1 MTHKEQ
7 SNKIAEKNYQSTD
20 YTSKNAFDI
29 DLATTHE
36 QVSDTLTEGT
46 LEAKI
51 DNVNG
56 QDIEIPKK
64 GYEA

>member
-20 YTSKNAFDI
+20 YNSKNELDSG
-29 DLATTHE
+29 LATTHE
-36 QVSDTLTEGT
+36 QVSDTYTEGT

-56 QDIEIPKK
+56 QDIEIPRK
-64 GYEA
+64 GFEG

>member
-7 SNKIAEKNYQSTD
+7 SNKIAEKNYQSAD
-20 YTSKNAFDI
+20 YNSKNELDSG
-29 DLATTHE
+29 LATTHE
-36 QVSDTLTEGT
+36 QVSDTYTEGT

-56 QDIEIPKK
+56 QDIEIPRK
-64 GYEA
+64 GFEG